1 VAAARTNEF
10 HKTQSGDIELTCI
23 PAFTYPMAAREQD
36 TIETN
41 EISLKEKFF
50 RYFQHEITGIYLHHT
65 TLDTGLTVVHSNPR
79 ADGSSR
85 RHCSGRRRA
94 I

>member
-1 VAAARTNEF
+1 
-10 HKTQSGDIELTCI
+10 
-23 PAFTYPMAAREQD
+23 MAARGQD
-36 TIETN
+36 TTETS

-50 RYFQHEITGIYLHHT
+50 RYFQHEITGIGLHHA

-85 RHCSGRRRA
+85 RYCSGRRRA